1 MYVCMYACMHACMYV
16 CMYVCMYE
24 VITLRFIFILNGL
37 STQQQRLWFN
47 LLISLNVS
55 TVSDGIKVY
64 ILSTVSHIFTVPRIA
79 AFCILSIV
87 GLIPPSLSPSF
98 FRLSSRFFGMHPR
111 PPAAITITEN
121 L

>member
-1 MYVCMYACMHACMYV
+1 MH
-16 CMYVCMYE
+16 VCMYE
-24 VITLRFIFILNGL
+24 VITLRFIFIINGL
-37 STQQQRLWFN
+37 STQQQHLWSN
-47 LLISLNVS
+47 LSLNVS

-64 ILSTVSHIFTVPRIA
+64 ILSTVLHIFTVPRIA

-87 GLIPPSLSPSF
+87 GLILPSLSPSF

-111 PPAAITITEN
+111 PPAAITITKN